1 MQSVAIA
8 AALVVAYGTVSR
20 RLTTTVVTGPMAF
33 VAAGLL
39 LGDGGLEV
47 LDLGLEEEG
56 VRILA
61 EATLVLVLFVDAI
74 AIDVRALVREIQLP
88 ARLLTIGL
96 PLTVV
101 LGTGAALLVF
111 DLQLWEAALL
121 AAILAPTDAALGQ
134 AVVTNPRVPERIRQT
149 LSVESGLNDGIVLP
163 LVMLFLGLAAEETM
177 AVSGRSIATFVASQL
192 GFGVLTGVAVGLVGG
207 IVIDRAARGEW
218 MDGVFRQLSVFA
230 VAVCS
235 FAVAD
240 LVGGNGFIAAFVAGV
255 TFGQVAR
262 EQCQGA
268 ADFAEDEGQLL
279 TLLTFLVF
287 GAALAG
293 PALADAPQPQTAV
306 YAVLSLTIVR
316 VVPTA
321 VALAGTG
328 LTVTSKAF
336 IGWFGPRGLASILFS
351 VLILEEADLPTQDAI
366 IQIVT
371 WTVLLSILAHGA
383 SARPAADAYGR
394 HATTIRSDAAEH
406 VPAASTRHGADP
418 SAPGSG
424 TRPGDG

>member
-8 AALVVAYGTVSR
+8 AALVVAYGLVSR
-20 RLTTTVVTGPMAF
+20 RLATTPVTGPMAF
-33 VAAGLL
+33 VGAGLL
-39 LGDGGLEV
+39 LGEGGLGV
-47 LDLGLEEEG
+47 LDLGIEEEG

-101 LGTGAALLVF
+101 LGTGVALLVV

-163 LVMLFLGLAAEETM
+163 LVTLFVGLAAEETM
-177 AVSGRSIATFVASQL
+177 AVSGRTIATFVASQL
-192 GFGVLTGVAVGLVGG
+192 GFGALVGVG
-207 IVIDRAARGEW
+207 MGLLGGMVIDRAAQRGW
-218 MDGVFRQLSVFA
+218 MDGLYRQLSVFGLA
-230 VAVCS
+230 FCS

-240 LVGGNGFIAAFVAGV
+240 VLGGNGFIAAFVAGV
-255 TFGQVAR
+255 TFGQVAS
-262 EQCQGA
+262 EQCADA
-268 ADFAEDEGQLL
+268 ADFADDEGQLL

-287 GAALAG
+287 GAALAA
-293 PALADAPQPQTAV
+293 PALADAPQPWTAL

-316 VVPTA
+316 AIPTTI
-321 VALAGTG
+321 ALTGTG
-328 LTVTSKAF
+328 LSVATKAF

-351 VLILEEADLPTQDAI
+351 VLILEEADLPAQDAI

-371 WTVLLSILAHGA
+371 WTVLLSVVAHGA

-394 HATTIRSDAAEH
+394 HASTMHSDAAEH
-406 VPAASTRHGADP
+406 LPIASAHRRASGSTR
-418 SAPGSG
+418 
-424 TRPGDG
+424 TRGGG